1 MRRYRLPVDP
11 PNFDRITIDGD
22 LFHHVVD
29 VCRQDVGS
37 KFELLD
43 SQGRAHLVEVTSVG
57 KRSAETT
64 RLETRAL
71 PALPKPH
78 LILALSVPRFPV
90 LESVLEKAVELG
102 VAEIRLFFSEYS
114 FVRGLD
120 KISENRFERWQK
132 IILSS
137 TQQSGRADL
146 MKLVKPIP
154 LSEMLA
160 GFNPSAGDQGL
171 LAYEGETPRQVREV
185 VRGFNSA
192 ERLDTGGDSR
202 WWCFVGS
209 EGGFSVQEAKAFE
222 SHGLHAASLGE
233 QVLRVETACITL
245 LSVLKYEAG
254 HFGR

>member
-11 PNFDRITIDGD
+11 PSFDRITIDGD
-22 LFHHVVD
+22 LFHHIVD

-43 SQGRAHLVEVTSVG
+43 SQGRAHLVEVTTIS

-64 RLETRAL
+64 RLETRTL

-120 KISENRFERWQK
+120 KISDNRFERWQK

-160 GFNPSAGDQGL
+160 TFNPSAGDQGL

-185 VRGFNSA
+185 VRRFDPGTPGN
-192 ERLDTGGDSR
+192 

-209 EGGFSVQEAKAFE
+209 EGGFSVEEAKAFE
-222 SHGLHAASLGE
+222 SQGLHAASLGE

>member
-11 PNFDRITIDGD
+11 PSFDRITIDGD
-22 LFHHVVD
+22 LFHHIVD

-43 SQGRAHLVEVTSVG
+43 TQGRAHLVEVTSVG

-64 RLETRAL
+64 RLETRTL
-71 PALPKPH
+71 PALPKPP
-78 LILALSVPRFPV
+78 LILAMSVPRFPV

-102 VAEIRLFFSEYS
+102 TAEIRLFFSEYS

-120 KISENRFERWQK
+120 KISDNRFERWQK

-146 MKLVKPIP
+146 MKLTKPVPMAQLIA
-154 LSEMLA
+154 E
-160 GFNPSAGDQGL
+160 FNPSAGDRGL
-171 LAYEGETPRQVREV
+171 LAYEGETPRQVRDV
-185 VRGFNSA
+185 VRGFGLNA
-192 ERLDTGGDSR
+192 EAPPARV
-202 WWCFVGS
+202 WCFVGG
-209 EGGFSVQEAKAFE
+209 EGGFSSDEAKTFE

-245 LSVLKYEAG
+245 LGVLKYEAG